1 MAAAYAT
8 ASDLAL
14 RWRPLSSSEQSIAST
29 LLEDACAI
37 IEAAII
43 GAPDPSSA
51 PAIFKVVSCNMVR
64 RAMEQHGDALGFTPE
79 EMQEPAAWTE
89 ITPAGTLRL
98 YNNELAMLEGA
109 LGGGSGSGSGGIIAA
124 VRATRYV

>member
-14 RWRPLSSSEQSIAST
+14 RWRPLSDSETDIANT
-29 LLEDACAI
+29 LLGDASAI
-37 IEAAII
+37 IGAALL

-51 PAIFKVVSCNMVR
+51 PDVFKIVACNMVR
-64 RAMEQHGDALGFTPE
+64 RAMEAHGDALGFQPE
-79 EMQEPAAWTE
+79 EMVSPAVWTE
-89 ITPAGTLRL
+89 ITPAGSLRL
-98 YNNELAMLEGA
+98 YDSELVL
-109 LGGGSGSGSGGIIAA
+109 LGQAIETSGSGGGIISS